1 MSRDTQIHNFFVLRF
16 VWEKEIEWNEK
27 LFIYLFLIF
36 FAFPCLRV
44 LTKGILISPKYYPI
58 FFFFY
63 QIKIRGKIFSVAPE
77 ICNESKLLVFYMW
90 LCESFRVLYVRA
102 LDFRVL
108 ISYISPTH
116 KLKNTLS
123 QTKQNKIQKIKQK
136 SSANLVYSYTLLKIL
151 SLKHKNVNF
160 LSYICL

>member
-1 MSRDTQIHNFFVLRF
+1 MKWKV
-16 VWEKEIEWNEK
+16 
-27 LFIYLFLIF
+27 FIFLFLIF

-44 LTKGILISPKYYPI
+44 LTKGNLISPKYYPI
-58 FFFFY
+58 FFY
-63 QIKIRGKIFSVAPE
+63 IKLKLGEKYSLWLLRYAMSPNSLFST
-77 ICNESKLLVFYMW
+77 CD
-90 LCESFRVLYVRA
+90 YVRA